1 MSNQDGTALIPL
13 MNRRGVPSAYTKV
26 DEADLPMLR
35 LYRWWRDGRYVAG
48 KLLDGTGGVVRMHRL
63 LLGLTETH
71 QQADHI
77 NRDPLDNRRQNL
89 RTVDQAQNNQNCGFD
104 RRNKS
109 GYRGV
114 HWSSHRQRWIATC
127 RLDGRKYTLGQFT
140 DPAEAGRVAAAF
152 RARHMPYSE
161 DALQKAPT

>member
-1 MSNQDGTALIPL
+1 MSEANGEALILL
-13 MNRRGVPSAYTKV
+13 MNRRGLPAAYAKV
-26 DEADLPMLR
+26 DEADLSMLR

-48 KLLDGTGGVVRMHRL
+48 KRLDGTGNVVRMHRL
-63 LLGLTETH
+63 LLGLTETR

-89 RTVDQAQNNQNCGFD
+89 REVDQAQNNQNCGFD

-114 HWSSHRQRWIATC
+114 HWSSSKQRWIATC
-127 RLDGRKYTLGQFT
+127 RLEGQKYTLGQFT

-152 RARHMPYSE
+152 RARRMPYSE
-161 DALQKAPT
+161 DALQTAST